1 MEYVRSYGK
10 IFVGLVEQSKQQ
22 KEDLISKRWDSQPS
36 SIYWQVWSQKY
47 TQVKSDGHYNMY
59 ISQNCACLKSKM
71 RIGIMYDE
79 IEKTVSFYK
88 NGLKQGV
95 VFTQVQSGLI
105 PSVDVFLESTQSLVE
120 ILRVDKP
127 MPDKDE

>member
-1 MEYVRSYGK
+1 
-10 IFVGLVEQSKQQ
+10 
-22 KEDLISKRWDSQPS
+22 
-36 SIYWQVWSQKY
+36 
-47 TQVKSDGHYNMY
+47 MY

-127 MPDKDE
+127 MPDKDEQSFTSNLN

>member
-1 MEYVRSYGK
+1 
-10 IFVGLVEQSKQQ
+10 
-22 KEDLISKRWDSQPS
+22 
-36 SIYWQVWSQKY
+36 
-47 TQVKSDGHYNMY
+47 
-59 ISQNCACLKSKM
+59 M

-105 PSVDVFLESTQSLVE
+105 PSVDVFLESTQSMVE